1 MMAERG
7 VASWLLLMLATHLLF
22 TASHGF
28 CPTDFYGEG
37 CKKKCRCVSPINSN
51 ECACASTNGQCDM
64 LCMSGKYV
72 LPRPTEHHVAAAV
85 LGGGAVAFVI
95 AALTLL
101 VWNKHLLNKKGP
113 LRRQHGRGCVDA
125 QHHEPVD
132 GPANQMLQYDVT
144 LDHSKS
150 KKLLAEMSSTS
161 HVADMPRAAS
171 YGTME
176 ASTSSVKS
184 YATTFDSSVDVSQGT
199 LMDGR
204 LYLSRHSD
212 PQTID
217 ENPLENIDEEAQ
229 TSENQK
235 PSPAAVTNIRTG
247 EQEVGAAESKPAD
260 QATAETASGVP
271 QPGNQNEVGNVTT
284 SEGDRNNLAK

>member
-101 VWNKHLLNKKGP
+101 VWNKHLVRLAP
-113 LRRQHGRGCVDA
+113 HLTVTYALDC
-125 QHHEPVD
+125 
-132 GPANQMLQYDVT
+132 ANLFR
-144 LDHSKS
+144 S
-150 KKLLAEMSSTS
+150 
-161 HVADMPRAAS
+161 
-171 YGTME
+171 G
-176 ASTSSVKS
+176 
-184 YATTFDSSVDVSQGT
+184 YAWD
-199 LMDGR
+199 
-204 LYLSRHSD
+204 
-212 PQTID
+212 
-217 ENPLENIDEEAQ
+217 
-229 TSENQK
+229 
-235 PSPAAVTNIRTG
+235 
-247 EQEVGAAESKPAD
+247 
-260 QATAETASGVP
+260 
-271 QPGNQNEVGNVTT
+271 
-284 SEGDRNNLAK
+284 